1 MKKKVIM
8 ALVMTMALTVAS
20 VNLNDTAVL
29 AQDSGT
35 VGDGTGSGNGNQGGN
50 NNETPTFPSSNVQ
63 SKKVLISS
71 VSCDKT
77 VIEPGE
83 EFTLTY
89 KIQNNTNSKIYDLSL
104 KIVGVEGKG
113 TLDGFIPVGT
123 TNEIYAGHISASG
136 YKEIS
141 VTLRSDV
148 SLKPGA
154 YNFVTS
160 VMYNQWDKE
169 QEEISKLSG
178 VIITSKPQ
186 VDLSGVEAF
195 PNGGGYSLAGSVVN
209 SGKTKVKNVVVK
221 AKVNGEELV
230 YNVGS
235 IDVEGEEM
243 FELVVPAIES
253 DTTAEVEVTYEDE
266 SGNSYS
272 TQGNCMIQAVNMEDL
287 GVMPGEEIPVE
298 EEKGIWN
305 FIKKLFRFGV

>member
-1 MKKKVIM
+1 MKNKIIV
-8 ALVMTMALTVAS
+8 ALVMTMALTAVS
-20 VNLNDTAVL
+20 TNFNLTTVV
-29 AQDSGT
+29 AQDTGT
-35 VGDGTGSGNGNQGGN
+35 IGDGSGNESQGGSD
-50 NNETPTFPSSNVQ
+50 NEKPTFPSSNVQ

-89 KIQNNTNSKIYDLSL
+89 KIQNNTSSKIYDLSL

-113 TLDGFIPVGT
+113 TLEGFIPVGT

-141 VTLRSDV
+141 ITLRSDV
-148 SLKPGA
+148 NLKPGA
-154 YNFVTS
+154 HNFVTS

-221 AKVNGEELV
+221 AKVNEEELV
-230 YNVGS
+230 YNIGN

-243 FELVVPAIES
+243 FELAVSPIES
-253 DTTAEVEVTYEDE
+253 DVTADVEVTYEDE
-266 SGNSYS
+266 SGNQYS
-272 TQGNCMIQAVNMEDL
+272 TQGNCLIRAVSVDENL
-287 GVMPGEEIPVE
+287 GITPGGDIPVE

-305 FIKKLFRFGV
+305 FIKNLFKFGV

>member
-1 MKKKVIM
+1 MKKKVIV
-8 ALVMTMALTVAS
+8 ALVMTMALTVVGLDLNNIQVMAKENGV
-20 VNLNDTAVL
+20 VND
-29 AQDSGT
+29 
-35 VGDGTGSGNGNQGGN
+35 GSGNENQGGN
-50 NNETPTFPSSNVQ
+50 NEEKPTFPSSNVQ

-71 VSCDKT
+71 VSCDKS

-113 TLDGFIPVGT
+113 ALDGFIPVGT

-141 VTLRSDV
+141 ITLRSDV
-148 SLKPGA
+148 NIKPGA
-154 YNFVTS
+154 HNFVTS

-209 SGKTKVKNVVVK
+209 SGKSKVKNVVVK
-221 AKVNGEELV
+221 AKVNEEELV
-230 YNVGS
+230 YNIGN

-243 FELVVPAIES
+243 FEIVVSPVEA
-253 DTTAEVEVTYEDE
+253 DTTVEVQVTYEDE
-266 SGNSYS
+266 SGNAYS
-272 TQGNCMIQAVNMEDL
+272 TQGNCIIKAVATDENL
-287 GVMPGEEIPVE
+287 GLIPGEDIPVE

-305 FIKKLFRFGV
+305 FIKNLFKFGV